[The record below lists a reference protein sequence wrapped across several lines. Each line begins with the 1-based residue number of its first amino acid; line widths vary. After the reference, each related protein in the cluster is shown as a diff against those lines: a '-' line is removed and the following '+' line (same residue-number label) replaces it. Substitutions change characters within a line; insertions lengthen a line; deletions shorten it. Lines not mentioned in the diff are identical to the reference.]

1 MSRGVDPHERRCD
14 IYSKTY
20 AEGADPFVTMVFAYL
35 DPGSGSALVGTLI
48 AVAGAGL
55 YSLKSF
61 FYRLV
66 RKPTPEE
73 VDADKN
79 ANPDIAI
86 FSEGK
91 NYWGTFKDIVDELI
105 SRKVHFAYY
114 TLDLHDPALLIDN
127 EYVHSHLFDSNK
139 AATFHKLS
147 KIKARVLM
155 ATTPNIGT
163 PGYPLARP
171 AGVGSLVHVFHAF
184 ADISAYHVGS
194 LDNYDKV
201 LMVGSHQEKPIRE
214 VERARSLKPKK
225 LMSVGLPYFDNQYNS
240 LKSSNRSVPL
250 GLSGEAKTILV
261 APSWGAKGLLTEYG
275 TGFMAKLAEAGF
287 NVIVRPHPQSYIAE
301 ADLVDRCKAETARFT
316 NVAWDSE
323 TVGTRAMLASDM
335 LISDTSSIRFD
346 YAFLYGKPVVTLDI
360 PREKQ
365 LEYEGQFMSEIW
377 TDSAAKRLGRV
388 AGHDDIANIVSI
400 VKDVLESGAAEG
412 VRKFRDETIANLGV
426 SAKFVVDELCL
437 KL

>member
-1 MSRGVDPHERRCD
+1 M
-14 IYSKTY
+14 I
-20 AEGADPFVTMVFAYL
+20 FAYL

-73 VDADKN
+73 VDAAKN

-91 NYWGTFKDIVDELI
+91 NYWGTFREIVDELI
-105 SRKVHFAYY
+105 ARKVHFAYY
-114 TLDLHDPALLIDN
+114 TMDLHDPALLIDN
-127 EYVHSHLFDSNK
+127 EYMHSHLFDKNK
-139 AATFHKLS
+139 AASFHKLAN
-147 KIKARVLM
+147 IKAKVMLS
-155 ATTPNIGT
+155 TTPIIGT
-163 PGYPLARP
+163 PGYPLKRP
-171 AGVGSLVHVFHAF
+171 VNVEKLVHVFHAL

-194 LDNYDKV
+194 LDNYDIV
-201 LMVGSHQEKPIRE
+201 LTVGPHQEKPIRE
-214 VERARSLKPKK
+214 VEKSRSLKAKQLIPT
-225 LMSVGLPYFDNQYNS
+225 GLPYFDAQYNA
-240 LKSSNRSVPL
+240 LRSTTEYTEYTEEKTL
-250 GLSGEAKTILV
+250 RTILV
-261 APSWGAKGLLTEYG
+261 APSWGAKGLLAEYG
-275 TGFMAKLAEAGF
+275 TAFINELAEAGF

-301 ADLVDRCKAETARFT
+301 PELIAKCKAETAKHS
-316 NVAWDSE
+316 NVMWDDE
-323 TVGTRAMLASDM
+323 TIGTKSMLASDL

-346 YAFLYGKPVVTLDI
+346 YAFLYEKPVITLDI

-388 AGHDDIANIVSI
+388 LGHAEAGNVVEV
-400 VKDVLESGAAEG
+400 VKGVLESGAAEG
-412 VRKFRDETIANLGV
+412 IEKFRDETITNLGT
-426 SAKFVVDELCL
+426 SAKAVVDELVGL
-437 KL
+437 AV